1 MQDAGSFVTGCPHFL
16 PYKVVLTALFDCCMH
31 WIHPQGLLSLFFG
44 KNETI
49 DSILGSCLLGGAL
62 RDGLIGSRCRATVT
76 FMPECPCPRTPCV
89 VLN

>member
-1 MQDAGSFVTGCPHFL
+1 MVKSFRFSMQDTGSFVTGCHHFL

-49 DSILGSCLLGGAL
+49 ENREIAFWVLVYGV
-62 RDGLIGSRCRATVT
+62 GLCEMV
-76 FMPECPCPRTPCV
+76 
-89 VLN
+89 